1 MTCVMGNNCFVTV
14 FIVKMAR
21 LYGYILLPLL
31 PRCDKACHSAA
42 EGQELYYSAWEL

>member
-31 PRCDKACHSAA
+31 PSYATLRQRGRSFITLPESCT
-42 EGQELYYSAWEL
+42 GG